1 MSYIQMRRHTMF
13 QVTPDPIRIIVA
25 GSLMALV
32 SSCAVTTDSTK
43 GTSETLQNT
52 SESSTKFT
60 SSTSPHDEEKASGTQ
75 NVKQFASVNLDR
87 LREDMARGGGE
98 HLTAFAHLLGV
109 RENRQAEFFAV
120 TKQNYPILF
129 GSEPTTSDQ
138 MLARLDTELA
148 ANPAWRQ

>member
-1 MSYIQMRRHTMF
+1 MF
-13 QVTPDPIRIIVA
+13 QVTSFPMRVVVA

-52 SESSTKFT
+52 SEASTNFT
-60 SSTSPHDEEKASGTQ
+60 SSTSPRDEGKTSDAQ
-75 NVKQFASVNLDR
+75 NVKRFASVNLDR
-87 LREDMARGGGE
+87 LREDMARGSGE

-129 GSEPTTSDQ
+129 GSEPTTSDE

>member
-1 MSYIQMRRHTMF
+1 MRRYTMF
-13 QVTPDPIRIIVA
+13 QVTPFPIRVAVA

-32 SSCAVTTDSTK
+32 SSCAVTTESTK

-52 SESSTKFT
+52 SEASTNFT
-60 SSTSPHDEEKASGTQ
+60 SSTSPRDEGKASDAQ
-75 NVKQFASVNLDR
+75 NVKRFASVNLDR
-87 LREDMARGGGE
+87 LREDMARGNGE

-109 RENRQAEFFAV
+109 RENQQTEFFAV

-129 GSEPTTSDQ
+129 GTEPTTSDE

-148 ANPAWRQ
+148 AYPAWR